1 MGFLPAQGLC
11 PRCLLQVPRVPMAGD
26 LVPERRWIASTV
38 LEMLEPLKGERPLE
52 LAVEVAVEK
61 GLGNGHFF
69 DLRLLLCVLSRHQ

>member
-11 PRCLLQVPRVPMAGD
+11 PRCLLQVPRVPWRAIWLQQEGGSQ
-26 LVPERRWIASTV
+26 VPV

-52 LAVEVAVEK
+52 SAVEVAVEK

-69 DLRLLLCVLSRHQ
+69 DLRLLLCVLSRQ